1 MNIQVAKNKTTGNA
15 EPVATHSDAVMVG
28 SGANKKSL
36 TEVLNM
42 IADDEDIR
50 SLFTDEEEVTPVVEE
65 SGGGKVI
72 DP

>member
-36 TEVLNM
+36 TEVLSM
-42 IADDEDIR
+42 IANDEDIR
-50 SLFTDEEEVTPVVEE
+50 SLFTDVEE
-65 SGGGKVI
+65 ITPSSGSGGGKVI